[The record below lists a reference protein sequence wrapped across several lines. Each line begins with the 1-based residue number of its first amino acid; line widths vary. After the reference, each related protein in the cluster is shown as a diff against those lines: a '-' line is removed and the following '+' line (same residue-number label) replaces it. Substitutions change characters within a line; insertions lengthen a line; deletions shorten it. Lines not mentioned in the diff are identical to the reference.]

1 MVSCKTD
8 AMTLFYPAYAE
19 RQDWAVENDTIT
31 VGWAD
36 EPFGNKVLR
45 AVMLNICNFDVHAA
59 AASLCNLEPALVQT
73 YDQLSCAT

>member
-1 MVSCKTD
+1 VQD
-8 AMTLFYPAYAE
+8 RRNDPFYAAYAE
-19 RQDWAVENDTIT
+19 GQDWAVENDTIT

-45 AVMLNICNFDVHAA
+45 AVMLNICNFDVYT
-59 AASLCNLEPALVQT
+59 AASLRNLEPAVVQT